1 MKPAAPVFFTACVF
15 ITCFLIGGCGNGGD
29 QPSMDTETENDE
41 ISGLPQLM
49 IQSGDSLL
57 FNQIQPAED
66 MLQLPDTLDKASI
79 LAYSFIAPSQSLS
92 TIRAYQP
99 GTILHF
105 SLDEN
110 LLISARVNRNQS
122 VGEQIRTLTG
132 PLLDPY
138 TGNIMLSVD
147 SNSIYGTIELLTQ
160 NRLFYIRYDRINN
173 LHFLAEIDRSTL
185 DYQDGSEP
193 LEYN

>member
-1 MKPAAPVFFTACVF
+1 MKPAATAFFTTCVF
-15 ITCFLIGGCGNGGD
+15 IACFLIGGCGNGGD
-29 QPSMDTETENDE
+29 QPPIETEKDE

-57 FNQIQPAED
+57 FNQTRPAEN
-66 MLQLPDTLDKASI
+66 MLQLPDTLDEASV
-79 LAYSFIAPSQSLS
+79 LAYSSIAPSQSLS

-110 LLISARVNRNQS
+110 LMISARVNRNQS
-122 VGEQIRTLTG
+122 VGEQIKTLTG

-147 SNSIYGTIELLTQ
+147 STSIYGTIDLLSE
-160 NRLFYIRYDRINN
+160 NRLFYIRYDRVNN
-173 LHFLAEIDRSTL
+173 LHYLAEIDRSTL
-185 DYQDGSEP
+185 DIQEGSQP
-193 LEYN
+193 LELN

>member
-132 PLLDPY
+132 TLLDPY

-147 SNSIYGTIELLTQ
+147 SN
-160 NRLFYIRYDRINN
+160 
-173 LHFLAEIDRSTL
+173 
-185 DYQDGSEP
+185 
-193 LEYN
+193 